1 MTSKNGTIKDPANLA
16 KLKGQPGHRPL
27 NPNEPIVQDTGLPK
41 PPKDLDD
48 PEIEIWDSLAQ
59 MLYDMGVF
67 RDPDIEEL
75 AMLCRAKVR
84 YMDASEQLKEEG
96 YVSDGAQGG
105 RILNPL
111 VRVMEQAAN
120 EMHRIRQ
127 NFGMTPAARTKIAA
141 TPPEKKTTRFDG
153 QSRKRA

>member
-1 MTSKNGTIKDPANLA
+1 MSGPSKTPTAIAE
-16 KLKGQPGHRPL
+16 LKGKPGHRPL
-27 NPNEPIVQDTGLPK
+27 NPNEPTVANNGLPK
-41 PPKDLDD
+41 PPSDFDD
-48 PEIEIWDSLAQ
+48 DELVVWDSLAQ
-59 MLYDMGVF
+59 MLYNMGVF
-67 RDPDIEEL
+67 RDPDVEEL

-111 VRVMEQAAN
+111 VRVMEQASN